1 MTWIMLIVLYTGELR
16 ETSFNTFA
24 ECETALMYEVDSGRR
39 KKMSIAECQRIKP
52 NDYSN
57 TQIVDWSKS

>member
-52 NDYSN
+52 ND
-57 TQIVDWSKS
+57 